1 MLEEKRKRENQRSCS
16 VASTAVPTPA
26 IQAIQADTSAFSD
39 LTGEALTPYPSL
51 LSSWSPDI
59 SQHTMPS
66 EHHHSFLPQPHSFQV
81 TGTFYNT
88 VNEMETSSA
97 SGFGPHHHARDG
109 LYSSAMNHPDLYM
122 AAATSSAG
130 PASSGLFVASQNPVD
145 LWTQPTVSSSCVLP
159 DPGGTIYP
167 LPSPSAL
174 EIDDPELNIARTTV
188 ASMDVIQLL
197 HEDQDGDTILHI
209 YAAKGLRKYA
219 FAAAERFRDFGRL
232 DAKEH
237 KGKSP
242 LLVAVTA
249 NQPAIVWDLIK
260 FGADVNL
267 SDQKGQT
274 ALHLATTYG
283 FPGVIEAIISSG
295 VPVIVEARNF
305 EGFTP
310 LHCAVISHN
319 SRMQWLPAPGH
330 AHPHMLPLANEK
342 LRCIQLLL
350 SMGANL
356 TSQDFKSAKTVLHMA
371 VQEGNLMLVKF
382 FLELSYH
389 DLHKFINMKAHG
401 NTALHM
407 AAGLHNC
414 SYQDRIIQLLLSHG
428 ADPGI
433 RNLENDQA
441 VHLLQSGAK
450 GEQGQPCY
458 QGECSRTLVLEHSG
472 GYRF

>member
-1 MLEEKRKRENQRSCS
+1 M
-16 VASTAVPTPA
+16 
-26 IQAIQADTSAFSD
+26 
-39 LTGEALTPYPSL
+39 
-51 LSSWSPDI
+51 
-59 SQHTMPS
+59 
-66 EHHHSFLPQPHSFQV
+66 
-81 TGTFYNT
+81 
-88 VNEMETSSA
+88 
-97 SGFGPHHHARDG
+97 
-109 LYSSAMNHPDLYM
+109 
-122 AAATSSAG
+122 
-130 PASSGLFVASQNPVD
+130 
-145 LWTQPTVSSSCVLP
+145 
-159 DPGGTIYP
+159 
-167 LPSPSAL
+167 PSPSAL

-356 TSQDFKSAKTVLHMA
+356 TSQVSTFNNQLGRLGVYLGPPR
-371 VQEGNLMLVKF
+371 VQDLKKGLDGGAF
-382 FLELSYH
+382 FPPSH
-389 DLHKFINMKAHG
+389 PQAHG

-450 GEQGQPCY
+450 GEQLKQILKRGRVTSS
-458 QGECSRTLVLEHSG
+458 SRHH
-472 GYRF
+472 

>member
-356 TSQDFKSAKTVLHMA
+356 TSQ
-371 VQEGNLMLVKF
+371 
-382 FLELSYH
+382 
-389 DLHKFINMKAHG
+389 AHG

-450 GEQGQPCY
+450 GEQLLLDNVLTVVLRHHNNPVHMP
-458 QGECSRTLVLEHSG
+458 SLVLPYSG
-472 GYRF
+472 QQYTSK